1 MTDIAIYIVA
11 VLLVAAAAALGWW
24 YWQRG
29 GRKAPDALTPGKP
42 LPLFIVYDEQGNKL
56 DSSSLEGA
64 PAVVLFVRGGWCPF
78 CSSQVKDLT
87 SYYKEITTL
96 GARLILV
103 TPQPLDTTRRVA
115 DIFEVDF
122 DFWLDRNLSAARAL
136 GLLHSGAVPGKFQ
149 DAFGQDTI
157 WPTALVV
164 DAAGVIRR
172 TELSKRIV
180 DRPNPKMLL
189 GALKSA
195 I

>member
-1 MTDIAIYIVA
+1 MTDIAIVYILA
-11 VLLVAAAAALGWW
+11 ALLAAAALAWW

-29 GRKAPDALTPGKP
+29 GRKTPVALTPGKP
-42 LPLFIVYDEQGNKL
+42 LPLFIAYDEQGNKL
-56 DSSSLEGA
+56 DSSSLDGA

-78 CSSQVKDLT
+78 CSSQVKNLT
-87 SYYKEITTL
+87 SYYKEITAL

-136 GLLHSGAVPGKFQ
+136 GLLHSGAVPGKHRE
-149 DAFGQDTI
+149 AFGNDTI

-180 DRPNPKMLL
+180 DRPNPKTLL
-189 GALKSA
+189 GALKTA
-195 I
+195 L

>member
-1 MTDIAIYIVA
+1 MTDIAIYIA
-11 VLLVAAAAALGWW
+11 ATLLAATALGWW
-24 YWQRG
+24 YWRRG
-29 GRKAPDALTPGKP
+29 GRKTPDALAPGKS
-42 LPLFIVYDEQGNKL
+42 LPLFIAYDEQGNKL
-56 DSSSLEGA
+56 DSSTLDGA

-87 SYYKEITTL
+87 SYYKEINAL

-103 TPQPLDTTRRVA
+103 TPEPLETTRRVA

-136 GLLHSGAVPGKFQ
+136 GLLHSGAVPGKHR
-149 DAFGQDTI
+149 DAFGKDTI

-164 DAAGVIRR
+164 DATGVIRH

-189 GALKSA
+189 GILKGAL
-195 I
+195 